1 MVSRTPSERR
11 GAMVRLVESKTVQ
24 RVTPPLLVPA
34 GPYLDLAGE
43 EFGRQLLL
51 TTANDGVEYC
61 LRPDFTL
68 PIAKSYLDDGM
79 IGVPGAYT
87 YLGPIFRQENGV
99 PVEFDQAG
107 LELLGQPDA
116 SSALDQVLTFA
127 RWALAI
133 YDVTAPSIRLG
144 GVGLFEAF
152 LASMGISDHWQARIR
167 HRFGHPAAMG
177 RLMSRLT
184 NPEQKAAGAAPDA
197 RETIVEIVT
206 DNMLQSGLSLVG
218 SRLPEEIADRYIEKQ
233 ALDAS
238 PIPEEMVKLL
248 VDYLAIVDVPQ
259 RALDKIYQMT
269 RKAGIDLEGSLNTVR
284 SHAAALIA
292 LSPKADV
299 VFDASFSPRLDYY
312 TGVVFEMTGIEGDIL
327 ASGGE
332 YDRLLDRLGA
342 SSPVTASGC
351 ALWTDRLE
359 QEAVRLNG

>member
-11 GAMVRLVESKTVQ
+11 AAMVRLVESKTVQ
-24 RVTPPLLVPA
+24 RVTPPLLLPA

-51 TTANDGVEYC
+51 TTANDGTEYC

-79 IGVPGAYT
+79 IGVPGAFT

-99 PVEFDQAG
+99 PVEYDQAG

-116 SSALDQVLTFA
+116 ASALDQVLTFA

-133 YDVTAPSIRLG
+133 YDITAPSIRLG

-152 LASMGISDHWQARIR
+152 LAAMGISPQWQARIR
-167 HRFGHPAAMG
+167 HRFGHPVALG
-177 RLMSRLT
+177 RLMQRLT
-184 NPEQKAAGAAPDA
+184 NPDRGTTGASPDA
-197 RETIVEIVT
+197 NETIIEIVT

-218 SRLPEEIADRYIEKQ
+218 SRLPEEIAERYIEKQ
-233 ALDAS
+233 ALDAA
-238 PIPEEMVKLL
+238 PIPDEMVQLL
-248 VDYLAIVDVPQ
+248 VEYLSIVDLPQ
-259 RALDKIYQMT
+259 RALDRIWQMT
-269 RKAGIDLEGSLNTVR
+269 QKAGIDIEAPLNVVR

-292 LSPKADV
+292 LSPKAEV

-342 SSPVTASGC
+342 GEPVTASGC
-351 ALWTDRLE
+351 ALWTERLE
-359 QEAVRLNG
+359 REAQRIDV

>member
-11 GAMVRLVESKTVQ
+11 AAMVRLVESKTVQ
-24 RVTPPLLVPA
+24 RVTPPLLLPA

-51 TTANDGVEYC
+51 TTANDGTEYC

-79 IGVPGAYT
+79 IGVPGAFT

-99 PVEFDQAG
+99 PVEYDQAG

-116 SSALDQVLTFA
+116 ASALDQVLTFA

-133 YDVTAPSIRLG
+133 YDITAPSIRLG

-152 LASMGISDHWQARIR
+152 LAAMGISPQWQARIR
-167 HRFGHPAAMG
+167 HRFGHPVALE
-177 RLMSRLT
+177 RLMQRLT
-184 NPEQKAAGAAPDA
+184 NPEQRAAGASPDA
-197 RETIVEIVT
+197 RETIIEIVT
-206 DNMLQSGLSLVG
+206 DNMLSAGLSLVG
-218 SRLPEEIADRYIEKQ
+218 SRLPDEIAERYIEKQ

-238 PIPEEMVKLL
+238 PIPDDMVQLL
-248 VDYLAIVDVPQ
+248 VDYLAVSDIPH
-259 RALDKIYQMT
+259 RALDQIWQLT
-269 RKAGIDLEGSLNTVR
+269 QKAGIDLEVPLNVVR

-312 TGVVFEMTGIEGDIL
+312 TGVVFEMTNEEGEVL

-342 SSPVTASGC
+342 TERVTASGC
-351 ALWTDRLE
+351 ALWTERLE
-359 QEAVRLNG
+359 REANR

>member
-1 MVSRTPSERR
+1 
-11 GAMVRLVESKTVQ
+11 
-24 RVTPPLLVPA
+24 
-34 GPYLDLAGE
+34 
-43 EFGRQLLL
+43 
-51 TTANDGVEYC
+51 
-61 LRPDFTL
+61 
-68 PIAKSYLDDGM
+68 M
-79 IGVPGAYT
+79 IGVPAALT

-99 PVEFDQAG
+99 PVEYDQAG

-152 LASMGISDHWQARIR
+152 LAAMGISDHWQARIR
-167 HRFGHPAAMG
+167 HRFGHPEAMN
-177 RLMSRLT
+177 RLMQRLT
-184 NPEQKAAGAAPDA
+184 NPEEKASGAAPDA
-197 RETIVEIVT
+197 RETIVEIIT

-218 SRLPEEIADRYIEKQ
+218 SRLPEEIAERYIEKQ

-248 VDYLAIVDVPQ
+248 TEYLGIVDIPQ
-259 RALDKIYQMT
+259 RALDRIYQMT
-269 RKAGIDLEGSLNTVR
+269 RKAGIDIEATLNTVR

-292 LSPKADV
+292 LSPKASV
-299 VFDASFSPRLDYY
+299 VFDASFAPRLDFY

-342 SSPVTASGC
+342 SEPVTASGC